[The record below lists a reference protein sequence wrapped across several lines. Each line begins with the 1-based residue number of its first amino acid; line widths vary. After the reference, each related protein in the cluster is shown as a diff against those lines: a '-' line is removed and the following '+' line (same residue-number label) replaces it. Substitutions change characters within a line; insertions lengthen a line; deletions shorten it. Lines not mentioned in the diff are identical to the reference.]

1 MFKLQATHAQT
12 AGADAIACVGPTFF
26 KPDSLGLSPT
36 LLKLHFALF
45 VWHFNIA
52 TAYFVA
58 FSDVNCSNS
67 Q

>member
-36 LLKLHFALF
+36 VLKLYILRCLF
-45 VWHFNIA
+45 GVLVLPQLILSHS
-52 TAYFVA
+52 VM
-58 FSDVNCSNS
+58 
-67 Q
+67 